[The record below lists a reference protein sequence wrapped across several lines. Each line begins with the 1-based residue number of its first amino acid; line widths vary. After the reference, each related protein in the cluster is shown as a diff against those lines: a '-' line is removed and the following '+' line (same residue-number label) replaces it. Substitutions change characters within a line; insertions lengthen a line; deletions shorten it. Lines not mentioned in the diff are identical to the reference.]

1 MIYITGDVHAPYDI
15 MKLKLFRTSRLTK
28 NDYLIVAGDFGVIW
42 NFRGEDDEERQ
53 LLDWFEEQPYTTLFV
68 DGNHECH
75 PRLNAFPVE
84 EWNGGKIHRIRTSV
98 IHLMRGQVYTINGKK
113 IFTMGGASSHDK
125 EIRTDRETWW
135 KEELPSNEEYEE
147 EFKNLEKNN
156 YKVDYVITHCMPDN
170 IQYRLASWYEHDKLT
185 NFLFTVDKDLKFK
198 HWYSGHYHIDKDV
211 DDLHTVLYDEILPL
225 GECVGEEE

>member
-15 MKLKLFRTSRLTK
+15 TKLKMFKTSGLTK

-53 LLDWFEEQPYTTLFV
+53 LLNWFEDQPYTTLFV

-75 PRLNAFPVE
+75 PRLNVFPVE
-84 EWNGGKIHRIRTSV
+84 EWNGGKIHRIRPSI

-135 KEELPSNEEYEE
+135 EEELPSNEEYEE
-147 EFKNLEKNN
+147 AFKNLEKNN
-156 YKVDYVITHCMPDN
+156 YEVDYVITHCMPDN

-198 HWYSGHYHIDKDV
+198 HWYSGYYHIDKDV

-225 GECVGEEE
+225 GECVGE